1 MNKTSLIF
9 AAAASAVILTA
20 CSRAEPKKAIMENPS
35 TPVSAA
41 QTAPAGPAEH
51 TAEFISNERAKIGKV
66 VLTRTAKGVS
76 ALVKIEGL
84 TPGKHGMHFHEKGDC
99 SDDAFKNSGG
109 HINPKGH
116 QHGLKNPDGPDN
128 ADLPNLVVDADGTAS
143 QRVMNGRISFSGEGG
158 RPALFDKDGSA
169 MIIHANP
176 DDQVTQPIGG
186 AGARVACAVI
196 KR

>member
-1 MNKTSLIF
+1 MTKTALIY
-9 AAAASAVILTA
+9 AGLASTIILTA
-20 CSRAEPKKAIMENPS
+20 CSRAEPKQAVMDNPS

-41 QTAPAGPAEH
+41 KVTPTGSSEH
-51 TAEFISNERAKIGKV
+51 TAYFISNDRANLGKV
-66 VLTRTAKGVS
+66 VLTRTPKGVS
-76 ALVKIEGL
+76 ALVEVEGL
-84 TPGKHGMHFHEKGDC
+84 TPGKHGMHFHETGDC
-99 SDDAFKNSGG
+99 SDEGFKKSGG
-109 HINPKGH
+109 HINPHGH
-116 QHGLKNPDGPDN
+116 QHGLKNPQGPDN
-128 ADLPNLVVDADGTAS
+128 ADLPNLVVDENGKAS

-158 RPALFDKDGSA
+158 RPALFDEDGSA